1 VSGRAGGRW
10 WVDWLAD
17 TDARRREEE
26 LQIRAAEE
34 IALERTSASRTLW
47 ALRRHRAASPEPA
60 LERTA

>member
-1 VSGRAGGRW
+1 MRLV

-26 LQIRAAEE
+26 QQIRAAQA
-34 IALERTSASRTLW
+34 IARERRTATTTLW
-47 ALRRHRAASPEPA
+47 SPQRRRDGVPRDD

>member
-1 VSGRAGGRW
+1 MGLL

-26 LQIRAAEE
+26 EQIRAAQE
-34 IALERTSASRTLW
+34 IALERRSATRTLW
-47 ALRRHRAASPEPA
+47 ALQQRRDGVSRRD